1 MTTKPVSVGECKPG
15 KYVVIDGA
23 PCVVKTV
30 QTSKPGKHGHAK
42 CRVEAVG
49 IIDGVKRIFVK
60 PAHDTIDA
68 PMVERLV
75 QEQRDIVK
83 ASLKFL
89 KNGGH
94 FVYATCSL
102 LSKEN
107 EDQVEYFLKNHP
119 LVLER
124 EQTLHP
130 EEGGM
135 DGFFAAVFKKRD
147 VIESHTL

>member
-68 PMVERLV
+68 PMVEKEFAQVLSV
-75 QEQRDIVK
+75 HGDIANVMDMK
-83 ASLKFL
+83 TYETFDLKI
-89 KNGGH
+89 
-94 FVYATCSL
+94 
-102 LSKEN
+102 
-107 EDQVEYFLKNHP
+107 
-119 LVLER
+119 
-124 EQTLHP
+124 P
-130 EEGGM
+130 EEMKDEVKEGAQISYWIIM
-135 DGFFAAVFKKRD
+135 NDKIMKQVK
-147 VIESHTL
+147 